1 MLDGN
6 ETQENGSG
14 GYKADPD
21 FDAAKD
27 QAFRVAAGELRS
39 FVERVERLSSEK
51 QDIADQTKEVF
62 SEAKS
67 RGYDVKALKRVIA
80 MRKLEAD
87 ELAEQEAVVGMYREV
102 LGF

>member
-1 MLDGN
+1 MLDGG
-6 ETQENGSG
+6 ENQSGGTG

-27 QAFRVAAGELRS
+27 QAFRMAEGELRS
-39 FVERVERLSSEK
+39 FVERVERLNSEK

-62 SEAKS
+62 AEAKG

-80 MRKLEAD
+80 LRKLEAD
-87 ELAEQEAVVGMYREV
+87 ELAEQEAVVGVYREV